1 MDFKSRSKDYAK
13 RIEKQLEVLLEPKNQ
28 VPQII
33 HEAMRYSVFA
43 GGKRLRPILTL
54 TSGDLFGGSE
64 EELINTACALEMIHT
79 YSLIHDD
86 HPDLDNDSLRRGV
99 PTNHMV
105 FGNAMAILAGD
116 ALLTQAFQV
125 LGKEAMNEENPEK
138 LKRRLQANFEIA
150 QAAGSRGMI
159 GGQVVDILSEGSQE
173 KDPSILRYIHTH
185 KTGDLIRASVRS
197 GALIAGANDEELFN
211 ITVYAEKIGMAFQIT
226 DDILD
231 VKGDQDILGKNTG
244 SDEER
249 NKLTYPSIYGLEK
262 SEKMAQTAIDDALM
276 FLRKTNKNNIYLEE
290 LANYILTRNN

>member
-159 GGQVVDILSEGSQE
+159 GGQVVAIISEGSQE

>member
-13 RIEKQLEVLLEPKNQ
+13 RIEKQLEVLLEPKTQ

-33 HEAMRYSVFA
+33 HEAVRYSVFA

-54 TSGDLFGGSE
+54 TSGDLLGGSE

-125 LGKEAMNEENPEK
+125 LGKEALNEENPEK

-231 VKGDQDILGKNTG
+231 VKGDQDVLGKNTG

-262 SEKMAQTAIDDALM
+262 SEKMAKTAIDDALM
-276 FLRKTNKNNIYLEE
+276 FLKKTNKNNTYLEE

>member
-1 MDFKSRSKDYAK
+1 MDFKSKSKDYAK
-13 RIEKQLEVLLEPKNQ
+13 RIEKQLEVLLEPKTQ

-33 HEAMRYSVFA
+33 HEAVRYSVFA
-43 GGKRLRPILTL
+43 GGKRLRPILAL

-125 LGKEAMNEENPEK
+125 LGKEAMKEENPEK

-231 VKGDQDILGKNTG
+231 VKGDQDVLGKNIG

-249 NKLTYPSIYGLEK
+249 NKLTYPSI
-262 SEKMAQTAIDDALM
+262 
-276 FLRKTNKNNIYLEE
+276 
-290 LANYILTRNN
+290 

>member
-13 RIEKQLEVLLEPKNQ
+13 RIEKQLEVLLEPKTQ

-33 HEAMRYSVFA
+33 HEAVRYSVFA

-54 TSGDLFGGSE
+54 TSGDLLGGSE

-125 LGKEAMNEENPEK
+125 LGKEALNEENPEK

-231 VKGDQDILGKNTG
+231 VKGDQDVLGKNIG

-262 SEKMAQTAIDDALM
+262 SEKMAKTAIDDALM
-276 FLRKTNKNNIYLEE
+276 FLKKTNKNNTYLEE

>member
-1 MDFKSRSKDYAK
+1 MDFKSKSKDYAK
-13 RIEKQLEVLLEPKNQ
+13 RIEKQLEVLLEPKTQ

-33 HEAMRYSVFA
+33 HEAVRYSVFA
-43 GGKRLRPILTL
+43 GGKRLRPILAL

-125 LGKEAMNEENPEK
+125 LGKEAMKEENPEK

-231 VKGDQDILGKNTG
+231 VKGDQDVLGKNIG

-262 SEKMAQTAIDDALM
+262 SEKMAKTAIDDALM
-276 FLRKTNKNNIYLEE
+276 FLKKTNKNNTYLEE